1 MSVSKFA
8 SLFFSEQK
16 SDRRQRDALHQGWW
30 ERKEDIKTKSLQMLG
45 PDLQLPGLARSHL
58 ETFGM
63 EFLSFNDLAE
73 FTSSDRSDVAVK
85 NTSERF
91 FFEARDIIYHE
102 FCEQLLEMFK
112 RVDYFSVTLDRY
124 SSMFLQLLYWILD
137 SIK

>member
-1 MSVSKFA
+1 
-8 SLFFSEQK
+8 
-16 SDRRQRDALHQGWW
+16 
-30 ERKEDIKTKSLQMLG
+30 
-45 PDLQLPGLARSHL
+45 
-58 ETFGM
+58 M
-63 EFLSFNDLAE
+63 EFLSFNNLAE

-112 RVDYFSVTLDRY
+112 RVDYFSMTLDRY